1 MNNINELASSSSDAV
16 VLSTSASGKFFQ
28 ICIELMS
35 KSKLFWL
42 IFLPLA
48 LSPSAMVV
56 QSTQPSTVLVL
67 VPSTSE
73 TVVSS
78 TSTTFRKFKSYFF
91 VHFVCNMCI
100 CIYICFGWLEFNN
113 KLALPN
119 GKPQNLLYL
128 FASHK
133 TCCIYLQSCNMVL
146 GGRGGAVCTPFYEG
160 NLYTTV
166 TWYWAEGG
174 RPTPPSM
181 KSIYTPLVTIFTSIE
196 IYFLFFILK
205 LIVLVKIEIF
215 KRMKF

>member
-1 MNNINELASSSSDAV
+1 MNIINELGNQTDTSSSSDAV

-56 QSTQPSTVLVL
+56 
-67 VPSTSE
+67 PSTSE

-100 CIYICFGWLEFNN
+100 CIYICFGWVYI
-113 KLALPN
+113 K
-119 GKPQNLLYL
+119 
-128 FASHK
+128 
-133 TCCIYLQSCNMVL
+133 C
-146 GGRGGAVCTPFYEG
+146 
-160 NLYTTV
+160 
-166 TWYWAEGG
+166 
-174 RPTPPSM
+174 
-181 KSIYTPLVTIFTSIE
+181 
-196 IYFLFFILK
+196 FIML
-205 LIVLVKIEIF
+205 
-215 KRMKF
+215 

>member
-1 MNNINELASSSSDAV
+1 MNNINELGNQTDTSSSSDAV

-48 LSPSAMVV
+48 LSPPAMVV

-78 TSTTFRKFKSYFF
+78 TSTTFRKLKSYFF

-146 GGRGGAVCTPFYEG
+146 GGRGAACTSFYEG

-166 TWYWAEGG
+166 TWYWVEGG
-174 RPTPPSM
+174 RLTPPSM
-181 KSIYTPLVTIFTSIE
+181 KSIYTPLVTIFPSIE
-196 IYFLFFILK
+196 IFFLFFILK
-205 LIVLVKIEIF
+205 LIVLSKD
-215 KRMKF
+215 

>member
-1 MNNINELASSSSDAV
+1 MNNINELGNQTDTSSSSDAV

-73 TVVSS
+73 TVAASTSALVGWSS
-78 TSTTFRKFKSYFF
+78 TT
-91 VHFVCNMCI
+91 
-100 CIYICFGWLEFNN
+100 
-113 KLALPN
+113 
-119 GKPQNLLYL
+119 NLLYL
-128 FASHK
+128 MASHK
-133 TCCIYLQSCNMVL
+133 TCCTCLQATKL
-146 GGRGGAVCTPFYEG
+146 AVSICS
-160 NLYTTV
+160 LA

-174 RPTPPSM
+174 RLTPPSM
-181 KSIYTPLVTIFTSIE
+181 KSIYTPLVTIFPSIE
-196 IYFLFFILK
+196 IFFLFFILK

>member
-1 MNNINELASSSSDAV
+1 MNNINELGNQTDTSSSSDAV

-48 LSPSAMVV
+48 LSPPAMVV

-78 TSTTFRKFKSYFF
+78 TSTTFRKLKSYFF

-133 TCCIYLQSCNMVL
+133 TCCIYLQSCNM
-146 GGRGGAVCTPFYEG
+146 
-160 NLYTTV
+160 
-166 TWYWAEGG
+166 YWAEGG
-174 RPTPPSM
+174 RLAPPFM
-181 KSIYTPLVTIFTSIE
+181 KAIYTPL
-196 IYFLFFILK
+196 
-205 LIVLVKIEIF
+205 
-215 KRMKF
+215 

>member
-28 ICIELMS
+28 ICIELML

-48 LSPSAMVV
+48 FSPSAMVDAGLLFHQFLRFL
-56 QSTQPSTVLVL
+56 QSTQPSTV
-67 VPSTSE
+67 PSTSE
-73 TVVSS
+73 TVAASTSALVGWSS
-78 TSTTFRKFKSYFF
+78 TT
-91 VHFVCNMCI
+91 
-100 CIYICFGWLEFNN
+100 
-113 KLALPN
+113 
-119 GKPQNLLYL
+119 NLLYL
-128 FASHK
+128 MASHK
-133 TCCIYLQSCNMVL
+133 TCCTCLQATKL
-146 GGRGGAVCTPFYEG
+146 AVSICS
-160 NLYTTV
+160 LV

-174 RPTPPSM
+174 RLTPPSM
-181 KSIYTPLVTIFTSIE
+181 KSIYTPLVTIFPSIE

>member
-28 ICIELMS
+28 ICIELML

-48 LSPSAMVV
+48 FSPSAMVDAGLLFHQFLRFL
-56 QSTQPSTVLVL
+56 QSTQPSTV
-67 VPSTSE
+67 PSTSE
-73 TVVSS
+73 TVGWSS
-78 TSTTFRKFKSYFF
+78 TT
-91 VHFVCNMCI
+91 
-100 CIYICFGWLEFNN
+100 
-113 KLALPN
+113 
-119 GKPQNLLYL
+119 NLLYL
-128 FASHK
+128 MASHK
-133 TCCIYLQSCNMVL
+133 TCCTCLQATKL
-146 GGRGGAVCTPFYEG
+146 AVSICS
-160 NLYTTV
+160 LV

-174 RPTPPSM
+174 RLTPPSM
-181 KSIYTPLVTIFTSIE
+181 KSIYTPLVTIFPSIE

>member
-28 ICIELMS
+28 ICIELML

-48 LSPSAMVV
+48 FSPSAMVV
-56 QSTQPSTVLVL
+56 QSTQPSTV
-67 VPSTSE
+67 PSTSE
-73 TVVSS
+73 TVAASTSALVGWSS
-78 TSTTFRKFKSYFF
+78 TT
-91 VHFVCNMCI
+91 
-100 CIYICFGWLEFNN
+100 
-113 KLALPN
+113 
-119 GKPQNLLYL
+119 NLLYL
-128 FASHK
+128 MASHK
-133 TCCIYLQSCNMVL
+133 TCCTCLQATKL
-146 GGRGGAVCTPFYEG
+146 AVSICS
-160 NLYTTV
+160 LV

-174 RPTPPSM
+174 RLTPPSM
-181 KSIYTPLVTIFTSIE
+181 KSIYTPLVTIFPSIE

>member
-1 MNNINELASSSSDAV
+1 MNWVIKQILHRHLMQLLCHHLLW
-16 VLSTSASGKFFQ
+16 LSNQLS
-28 ICIELMS
+28 
-35 KSKLFWL
+35 
-42 IFLPLA
+42 LPLITSI
-48 LSPSAMVV
+48 LFL
-56 QSTQPSTVLVL
+56 VLVL

-146 GGRGGAVCTPFYEG
+146 GGRGAVCTPF
-160 NLYTTV
+160 
-166 TWYWAEGG
+166 
-174 RPTPPSM
+174 M
-181 KSIYTPLVTIFTSIE
+181 KAIYTPL
-196 IYFLFFILK
+196 
-205 LIVLVKIEIF
+205 
-215 KRMKF
+215 

>member
-1 MNNINELASSSSDAV
+1 MNNINELGNQTDTSSSSDAV

-56 QSTQPSTVLVL
+56 QSTQPSTV
-67 VPSTSE
+67 PSTSE
-73 TVVSS
+73 TVAASTSALVGWSS
-78 TSTTFRKFKSYFF
+78 TT
-91 VHFVCNMCI
+91 
-100 CIYICFGWLEFNN
+100 
-113 KLALPN
+113 
-119 GKPQNLLYL
+119 NLLYL
-128 FASHK
+128 MASHK
-133 TCCIYLQSCNMVL
+133 TCCTCLQATKL
-146 GGRGGAVCTPFYEG
+146 AVSICS
-160 NLYTTV
+160 LA

-174 RPTPPSM
+174 RLTPPSM
-181 KSIYTPLVTIFTSIE
+181 KSIYTPLVTIFPSIE
-196 IYFLFFILK
+196 IFFLFFILK